1 MEVGGTHKATLIPL
15 ENQALSDDIE
25 KPKEP
30 NANIPQQLCCFGATI
45 AVLETNA
52 RTSSNRRS

>member
-1 MEVGGTHKATLIPL
+1 MEVGGTHKATLKPY

-25 KPKEP
+25 KPREP
-30 NANIPQQLCCFGATI
+30 NANISQQLCRFGATV

-52 RTSSNRRS
+52 RTLSNPRS